1 MLQVLIPLQSRTPFY
16 PKEEF
21 YFPKPL
27 VEIQGRPMV
36 EWVIEGITNS
46 FGKCKF
52 IFIVDKHDV
61 DEYSLD
67 GVLLNAAGGDSTII
81 KRNGP
86 TSGAVCS
93 SLLAIDA
100 IEDNDPL
107 LISNG
112 DQFVNSLLATRIQ
125 NLNLKSEDGAVVT
138 FPSLHPRWCYAN
150 VSDGKVLELH
160 EKKVVSK
167 SAVAGLYYFAEGR
180 SFKTASEKAIINGFA
195 HDDIYYLSGAM
206 NQLILNQGEVHN
218 VEISETELHTFY
230 DPAQIR
236 NIPLVEHNEEKVN
249 VVIPA
254 AGEGSRFA
262 KAGWLAPKPAID
274 LNGKPMLAHVVEN
287 FRPSNANVTIIVRK
301 EVRESISELNGF
313 NGCSFVELNSLTEGT
328 ASTIL
333 HCREYINN
341 NAPLLIANSDQLV
354 DFDVNTF
361 IQDCSDRSLDG
372 SILVFRDKHK
382 DPKWSF
388 AKLKEDGLVTEV
400 AEKKPISDLA
410 TVGIYLFSRGSDFV
424 ASAIDMIVN
433 NERVNNEFYTCPVYN
448 YMIRNGAKIGVFE
461 VDQNHMHGLGT
472 PNDFQSYIS
481 RKNLPTSKHDPKK

>member
-112 DQFVNSLLATRIQ
+112 DQFVNSPLVTRIQ
-125 NLNLKSEDGAVVT
+125 NLNLNCEDGVVVT

-150 VSDGKVLELH
+150 VSNGKVLELH

-180 SFKTASEKAIINGFA
+180 SFKISAENAIMNGFS
-195 HDDIYYLSGAM
+195 HDSDYYLSGVM
-206 NQLILNQGEVHN
+206 NQLILNQGAVHN
-218 VEISETELHTFY
+218 VEISDTELYTFY
-230 DPAQIR
+230 DPAQLR
-236 NIPLVEHNEEKVN
+236 TIPAAARRLEKVN

-262 KAGWLAPKPAID
+262 KAGWHAPKPVID
-274 LNGKPMLAHVVEN
+274 LDGKPMLAHVVKN
-287 FRPSNANVTIIVRK
+287 VRPSNANVTIISRK
-301 EVRESISELNGF
+301 EVSEAISDQTFLK
-313 NGCSFVELNSLTEGT
+313 GCSIVELNRLTEGT

-333 HCREYINN
+333 HCRETIDND
-341 NAPLLIANSDQLV
+341 APLLIANSDQLV
-354 DFDVNTF
+354 EFDVNAF
-361 IQDCSDRSLDG
+361 VQDCFDRSLDG
-372 SILVFRDKHK
+372 SILVFRDKMQ

-388 AKLKEDGLVTEV
+388 AKLNQSGLVTEV

-424 ASAIDMIVN
+424 ANAIDMIVHN
-433 NERVNNEFYTCPVYN
+433 DRIKNEFYTCPVYN
-448 YMIRNGAKIGVFE
+448 YMIKKGARIGIFE
-461 VDQNHMHGLGT
+461 VQQSKMHGLGT
-472 PNDFQSYIS
+472 PSDFQSYIE
-481 RKNLPTSKHDPKK
+481 RMALPPSKHEPKV